1 MAIALCLG
9 ILGGIV
15 SGLSIVTGLL
25 GHRRSANADAA
36 IGEVQ
41 AYTPAG
47 SITGL
52 ELELDAAAL
61 TVRTGDTFHLE
72 SNLKSL
78 TVQESDGIWKIRQ
91 KSSVMPIYSADAYCA
106 LTVPADTLLDSV
118 KLDNGAGKVNIDT
131 LTAAR
136 LDFDLGAGT
145 FYAGSLTATTEATI
159 DGGAGQL
166 TIAGGSLQDLDMDMG
181 VGRTAL
187 TARLTGECS
196 LDMGVGAS
204 VITLLGRR
212 EDYRLHIDKGLGY
225 VTVDGEAVRD
235 GDVIGNGAAQVAL
248 DGGLGRIEVVVS
260 ADRAEEWGDATG
272 YRPAMLPAR

>member
-41 AYTPAG
+41 TYTPTG
-47 SITGL
+47 IITEL

-61 TVRTGDTFHLE
+61 TIRTGDTFHLE

-78 TVQESDGIWKIRQ
+78 TVQESDGVWEIRQ
-91 KSSVMPIYSADAYCA
+91 KSSIVPTYSADAYCT
-106 LTVPADTLLDSV
+106 LTVPADAQLGSV
-118 KLDNGAGKVNIDT
+118 QLDNGAGKVNIDT

-166 TIAGGSLQDLDMDMG
+166 TIDGGSLHDLDMDMG

-187 TARLTGECS
+187 TAQLTGECS

-204 VITLLGRR
+204 AITLLGSR
-212 EDYRLHIDKGLGY
+212 EAYRLHIEKGVGSL
-225 VTVDGEAVRD
+225 TVDGSAAQD
-235 GDVIGNGAAQVAL
+235 DTVIGNGAASVEL
-248 DGGLGRIEVVVS
+248 SGGVGRVTVDFRS
-260 ADRAEEWGDATG
+260 TGAE
-272 YRPAMLPAR
+272 R